1 MAGLFCCTSKMLSL
15 SLPMNYVVMPR
26 GRSRSPPEQRIV
38 RWSAPA
44 ITKRE
49 KLLRLK
55 AEEEAALPRFRLMLL
70 QEFIN
75 DLSTDIYQ
83 YADGCCSRRSVEM
96 TIGAMRIV
104 ADNLQKDFP
113 KNKHAGLIVKMFHRL
128 YDIVCT
134 RLFDPLACRFYA
146 AQDISEYIEEAYQLM
161 GSILQWHS
169 VEEKPEF

>member
-1 MAGLFCCTSKMLSL
+1 
-15 SLPMNYVVMPR
+15 MNYVVMPR

-38 RWSAPA
+38 RWSAPT

-49 KLLRLK
+49 KLLQLK

-104 ADNLQKDFP
+104 ADNLLKDFP
-113 KNKHAGLIVKMFHRL
+113 KNKHAGLIAKMFHRL
-128 YDIVCT
+128 YDIVCI
-134 RLFDPLACRFYA
+134 RLFDPLTCRFDA
-146 AQDISEYIEEAYQLM
+146 AQNINEYIDEAHELM
-161 GSILQWHS
+161 AAILQWHS
-169 VEEKPEF
+169 VDVAAEF